1 MSVVPKSQCTRFVQ
15 NAWKKNFCSNCYKTR
30 EEHEDTSS
38 SKTAA
43 SMSKMEK
50 ISMITATTAS
60 SVKSIIKVNLP
71 STAAASSKSRKKKSV
86 NFPKEMSEI
95 IGFDGGEWSDSNESD
110 DDCYEIDDV
119 SKAGEV
125 VYVEDEHLQKVTK
138 NNTEF
143 NMNNGNLLGDP
154 TVNIKKTFAALK
166 LGEFRVFR
174 ASSAN
179 NHPSYDHLLFICR
192 RRIPLKCKFNG
203 FLFFLFLLF
212 LYFLNS
218 HTIR

>member
-50 ISMITATTAS
+50 ISMISATTAS

-71 STAAASSKSRKKKSV
+71 SSTAATSSKNRKKKSV

-110 DDCYEIDDV
+110 DDGYEIDDV
-119 SKAGEV
+119 SKSGEV
-125 VYVEDEHLQKVTK
+125 VYVEDEHLQKITK

-174 ASSAN
+174 ASSGN
-179 NHPSYDHLLFICR
+179 NQPSYDRLLFICR
-192 RRIPLKCKFNG
+192 RR
-203 FLFFLFLLF
+203 
-212 LYFLNS
+212 NS
-218 HTIR
+218 VEMQI